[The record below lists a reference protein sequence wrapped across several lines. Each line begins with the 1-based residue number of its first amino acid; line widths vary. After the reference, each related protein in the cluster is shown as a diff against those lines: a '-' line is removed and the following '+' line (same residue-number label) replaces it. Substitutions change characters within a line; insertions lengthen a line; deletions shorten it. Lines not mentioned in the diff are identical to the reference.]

1 MSSNGMMSTEYS
13 IQYTSFKDIENYK
26 SLLGVK
32 PVGMF
37 GGIHGGIGGPPGAF
51 TVSPTHLHLKF
62 ARQSNFKNE
71 AL

>member
-1 MSSNGMMSTEYS
+1 MMSTEYS
-13 IQYTSFKDIENYK
+13 LQYTGFTGLENYK

-51 TVSPTHLHLKF
+51 TVSPTHLQVKF
-62 ARQSNFKNE
+62 ARQSNFKNG
-71 AL
+71 ALLK